1 MTTDPRK
8 QCITCRKH
16 VDNETDFNKIRAMVF
31 TRDRIEG
38 KHQIVISE
46 EVHRSVELSQ
56 GMKETNTPYNE
67 IIKSCVEAYKTQRDI
82 SPQTLDDMVSTNEE
96 D

>member
-1 MTTDPRK
+1 LTPDTKK

-16 VDNETDFNKIRAMVF
+16 FDNETDFNKIRAIVL

-46 EVHRSVELSQ
+46 EVHRSIVELSQ

-67 IIKSCVEAYKTQRDI
+67 IIKLCVEAYKIQKEI
-82 SPQTLDDMVSTNEE
+82 GPQT
-96 D
+96 